1 MATSNIVVQE
11 VNLKLT
17 PNELDIISNALWE
30 SCDQHEE
37 HIHCFGKFK
46 SIKIDDKYVSDK
58 VDKDETDSLD
68 RENYITYLRLCKQIH
83 RVNRGVNKWMY

>member
-30 SCDQHEE
+30 SIDQH
-37 HIHCFGKFK
+37 
-46 SIKIDDKYVSDK
+46 
-58 VDKDETDSLD
+58 
-68 RENYITYLRLCKQIH
+68 
-83 RVNRGVNKWMY
+83 